1 MSGPQPPRQL
11 GRSFLALLAGIFV
24 GILLSLGTDV
34 LLHLIGLWPSLG
46 QPMSNPMLL
55 LATAY
60 RTVYG
65 VISSYITAL
74 LAPSQPMTHALIL
87 GFVGL
92 AVSIVGAVATW
103 NNVPSLGPH
112 WYPVA
117 LVVLALPTAWLGGK
131 LREQQLAKQ

>member
-24 GILLSLGTDV
+24 SILLSLGTDV

-46 QPMSNPMLL
+46 QPMSSPMLL

-65 VISSYITAL
+65 VVSSYITAR
-74 LAPSQPMTHALIL
+74 LAPHTPMAHALVLGML
-87 GFVGL
+87 GFV
-92 AVSIVGAVATW
+92 VSLIGAVTTW
-103 NNVPSLGPH
+103 NKVPPLGPH

-117 LVVLALPTAWLGGK
+117 LTLLAIPTAWLGGK
-131 LREQQLAKQ
+131 LRERQLARQ

>member
-46 QPMSNPMLL
+46 QPMSSPMLL

-65 VISSYITAL
+65 VVSSYITAR
-74 LAPSQPMTHALIL
+74 LAPHTPMTHALVLGML
-87 GFVGL
+87 GFV
-92 AVSIVGAVATW
+92 VSLIGAVTTW
-103 NNVPSLGPH
+103 NKVPPLGPH

-117 LVVLALPTAWLGGK
+117 LTLLAIPTAWLGGK
-131 LREQQLAKQ
+131 LRERQLARQ

>member
-65 VISSYITAL
+65 VISSYITAR
-74 LAPSQPMTHALIL
+74 LAPHTPMTHALVLGML
-87 GFVGL
+87 GFV
-92 AVSIVGAVATW
+92 VSIIGAVTTW
-103 NNVPSLGPH
+103 NKVPSLGPR

-117 LVVLALPTAWLGGK
+117 LTLLAIPAAWLGGE
-131 LREQQLAKQ
+131 LRERQLAKQ